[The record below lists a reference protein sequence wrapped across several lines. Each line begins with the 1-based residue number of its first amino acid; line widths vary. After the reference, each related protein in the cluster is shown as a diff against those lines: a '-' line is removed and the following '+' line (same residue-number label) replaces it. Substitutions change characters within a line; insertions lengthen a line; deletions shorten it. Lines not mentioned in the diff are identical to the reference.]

1 MTPLELLAPAKNLEC
16 GIAAIDHGAD
26 AVYIG
31 AGKFG
36 ARAAATNSTGDIRSL
51 CQYAHRFGARV
62 YVTVNTIVYDHELE
76 DARRLV
82 GELCDA
88 GADALLVQDM
98 ALVDIVAEEASRR
111 GVALSLHAST
121 QTDNRTAEKVEWLA
135 AMGFRRVVLAREL
148 SLDEIAD
155 IHHKVPGMQLE
166 AFVHG
171 ALCVS
176 YSGQC
181 YASQYCFG
189 RSANRGECAQFCRL
203 SFDLVDANGAAVDK
217 PRHWLSLKDMCRIDR
232 LEQMAEAGVCSFK
245 IEGRLKDL
253 SYVKNVVAA
262 YSQALDKVVAQSR
275 GKYCRASL
283 GRVQYTF
290 TPDLR
295 KTFNRGF
302 TRYFIDGADDGIA
315 SPDTPKALGEFVGK
329 VKETRRDS
337 FNVAGL
343 ATFANGDGLCF
354 FDRDRQLRGFRVNRV
369 EGNRIFPQQMPPQLR
384 PGMGLYRNADAA
396 MDKLLGKSSATRSIA
411 VLLHLSQTGKGL
423 RLTSQVPQGDI
434 EVSAE
439 MEMTPEVARQSQ
451 AENIRR
457 QLSRLGNTV
466 YVAEE
471 VTMDADVANLF
482 VPSSMLAELRR
493 QMVAALD
500 LKIVQHFRTHENP
513 EVLEPQPVRSP
524 SFPIDDAYRQYPYLL
539 NVANSSAREFYA
551 RQGLERVGEAFEC
564 SPHDARQPHLLMRC
578 RHCLRR
584 TMGYCTRESRQRP
597 GWHEP
602 LYLVLPDKRRFR
614 LKFDCRH
621 CEMLVFSS

>member
-1 MTPLELLAPAKNLEC
+1 MTTLELLAPARNLEC
-16 GIAAIDHGAD
+16 GMAAIDHGAD

-36 ARAAATNSTGDIRSL
+36 ARAAAVNSVDDIRAL
-51 CQYAHRFGARV
+51 CQYAHRFMARV
-62 YVTVNTIVYDHELE
+62 YVTVNTIVYDHELTE
-76 DARRLV
+76 ARQLV
-82 GELCDA
+82 GELCEA

-98 ALVDIVAEEASRR
+98 ALVDIVREESSKRGRR
-111 GVALSLHAST
+111 LQLHAST
-121 QTDNRTAEKVEWLA
+121 QTDNRTAGKVEWLA
-135 AMGFRRVVLAREL
+135 GMGFRRVVLAREL
-148 SLDEIAD
+148 SLDEISA
-155 IHHKVPGMQLE
+155 IHGQVPGVELE

-203 SFDLVDANGAAVDK
+203 KFDLVDGRGAAVDQ

-245 IEGRLKDL
+245 IEGRLKDMA
-253 SYVKNVVAA
+253 YVKNVVAA
-262 YSQALDKVVAQSR
+262 YSEALNEVVEHSGGR
-275 GKYCRASL
+275 YRRASL

-343 ATFANGDGLCF
+343 AVFANGDGLCF

-369 EGNRIFPQQMPPQLR
+369 EGNRIFPQQMPAQLR

-396 MDKLLGKSSATRSIA
+396 MDKLLGKASASRRIGIR
-411 VLLHLSQTGKGL
+411 LHLSLTAAGL
-423 RLTSQVPQGDI
+423 CLSAQVPGTGVAVDVAVDMAHEQ
-434 EVSAE
+434 
-439 MEMTPEVARQSQ
+439 ARQSQ
-451 AENIRR
+451 VENIHK
-457 QLSRLGNTV
+457 QLSRLGTTNFEAV
-466 YVAEE
+466 E
-471 VTMDADVANLF
+471 VTVDDAAAGIF
-482 VPSSMLAELRR
+482 VPSSVLAELRR
-493 QMVAALD
+493 QAVAALEQE
-500 LKIVQHFRTHENP
+500 LSETVAREQAALP
-513 EVLEPQPVRSP
+513 ETAVSAPGPLPR
-524 SFPIDDAYRQYPYLL
+524 DAAYRQYGYLL
-539 NVANSSAREFYA
+539 NVANSQACEVYEA
-551 RQGLERVGEAFEC
+551 QGVSGVGKAFEL
-564 SPHDARQPHLLMRC
+564 SSHQPGESLLLMRC

-584 TMGYCTRESRQRP
+584 TLGCCTREGKTSDAL
-597 GWHEP
+597 HEP
-602 LYLVLPDKRRFR
+602 LYLVLPDKRRFK

-621 CEMLVFSS
+621 CEMLVYSV

>member
-1 MTPLELLAPAKNLEC
+1 MIPLELLAPAKNLEC

-36 ARAAATNSTGDIRSL
+36 ARAAATNNIDDIRSL
-51 CQYAHRFGARV
+51 CLYAHRFGARV
-62 YVTVNTIVYDHELE
+62 YVTVNTIVYEHELE
-76 DARRLV
+76 EARRLV

-98 ALVDIVAEEASRR
+98 ALVGIAVEEASRR

-121 QTDNRTAEKVEWLA
+121 QTDNRSAEKVEWLA
-135 AMGFRRVVLAREL
+135 ANGFSRVVLAREL
-148 SLDEIAD
+148 SLDEIAH
-155 IHHKVPGMQLE
+155 IHRRVPDMQLE

-203 SFDLVDANGAAVDK
+203 SLDLVDANGVSVDR

-232 LEQMAEAGVCSFK
+232 LGQMAEAGVCSFK

-262 YSQALDKVVAQSR
+262 YSQALDKVVAQSGGR
-275 GKYCRASL
+275 YRRASL

-369 EGNRIFPQQMPPQLR
+369 EGNRIFPQQMPQQLR

-396 MDKLLGKSSATRSIA
+396 MDRLLGKTSATRSIA
-411 VLLHLSQTGKGL
+411 VLLHLALTEKGL
-423 RLTSQVPQGDI
+423 RLTAQVPQSDI
-434 EVSAE
+434 EARAE
-439 MEMTPEVARQSQ
+439 MEMAPEVARQSQ

-471 VTMDADVANLF
+471 VTMDADAANLF

-500 LKIVQHFRTHENP
+500 LKILQYFRNRENP
-513 EVLEPQPVRSP
+513 EVLDSQNGRSP
-524 SFPIDDAYRQYPYLL
+524 SFPDEDAYRQYPYLL

-551 RQGLERVGEAFEC
+551 RQGMERVGEAFEC
-564 SPHDARQPHLLMRC
+564 MPHEAGQPHLLMRC

-584 TMGYCTRESRQRP
+584 TMGCCTRESRQRP
-597 GWHEP
+597 GWYEP

-614 LKFDCRH
+614 LKFDCRN

>member
-1 MTPLELLAPAKNLEC
+1 MIPLELLAPAKNLEC

-36 ARAAATNSTGDIRSL
+36 ARAAATNNIDDIRSL
-51 CQYAHRFGARV
+51 CLYAHRFGARV
-62 YVTVNTIVYDHELE
+62 YVTVNTIVYEHELE
-76 DARRLV
+76 EARRLV

-98 ALVDIVAEEASRR
+98 ALVGIAVEEASRR

-121 QTDNRTAEKVEWLA
+121 QTDNRSVEKVEWLA

-148 SLDEIAD
+148 SLDEIAH
-155 IHHKVPGMQLE
+155 IHRRVPGMQLE

-203 SFDLVDANGAAVDK
+203 SFDLVDANGVSVDRS
-217 PRHWLSLKDMCRIDR
+217 RHWLSLKDMCRIDR
-232 LEQMAEAGVCSFK
+232 LGQMAEAGVCSFK

-262 YSQALDKVVAQSR
+262 YSLALDKVVAQSGGR
-275 GKYCRASL
+275 YRRASL

-369 EGNRIFPQQMPPQLR
+369 EGNRIFPQQMPQQLR

-396 MDKLLGKSSATRSIA
+396 MDKLLGKTSATRSIA
-411 VLLHLSQTGKGL
+411 VLLHLALTEKGL
-423 RLTSQVPQGDI
+423 RLTAQVPQSDI
-434 EVSAE
+434 EARAE
-439 MEMTPEVARQSQ
+439 MEMAPEVARQSQ

-466 YVAEE
+466 YVAEK
-471 VTMDADVANLF
+471 VTMDAAAANLF

-500 LKIVQHFRTHENP
+500 LKILQYFRNRENP
-513 EVLEPQPVRSP
+513 EVLDSQNGRSP
-524 SFPIDDAYRQYPYLL
+524 SFPDEDAYRQYPYLL

-551 RQGLERVGEAFEC
+551 RQGMERVGEAFEC
-564 SPHDARQPHLLMRC
+564 MPHEGIVCAALWGAARVRAGNGPVGTSLS
-578 RHCLRR
+578 
-584 TMGYCTRESRQRP
+584 TWYCPTNGAS
-597 GWHEP
+597 G
-602 LYLVLPDKRRFR
+602 
-614 LKFDCRH
+614 
-621 CEMLVFSS
+621 